1 LQTVTAL
8 AEAVRVVRDA
18 SITGHLLEL
27 FGGVCEVDAPIAFI
41 DLAAQHRRIAKEI
54 DAAIAKVLNHGG
66 YISGPEVAAFEAR
79 LAAFCGAR
87 FAVACGNGTDALQL
101 ALMAKGIGQGD
112 AVIVPDFT
120 FTATAEAVALVGAT
134 PVFVDVQAADFNI
147 DVGQLESGMLTAK
160 KAGLKP
166 RALIAVDLFG
176 LPADYSAINAF
187 CDANGLLLIAD
198 AAQSFGGE
206 FRGRKVGTLAPITTT
221 SFFPAKPLGCYG
233 DGGAILTDDA
243 ELVAVLRSLRV
254 HGQGTDKYDNVR
266 IGVNSRLDTI
276 QAAILMCKLDIFA
289 DEVEARQRVAA
300 RYAEALGNRVITPT
314 VPTDSTS
321 VWAQYTVRIP
331 GSQRDRV
338 AAELKSAGVP
348 TAIYYPKPLH
358 RQTAYAHFPSTHAL
372 AVSDRLSSEVLSL
385 PMHPYLDQTVQ
396 ARITDKLTHAVK

>member
-1 LQTVTAL
+1 VTQ
-8 AEAVRVVRDA
+8 
-18 SITGHLLEL
+18 
-27 FGGVCEVDAPIAFI
+27 PIAFI
-41 DLAAQHRRIAKEI
+41 DLATQRRRIAREI
-54 DAAIAKVLNHGG
+54 NAAIARVLDHGIF
-66 YISGPEVAAFEAR
+66 ISGPEVAAFEAR

-87 FAVACGNGTDALQL
+87 FAVTCGNGTDALQL
-101 ALMAKGIGQGD
+101 VLMAKGIGHGD

-147 DVGQLESGMLTAK
+147 DVGQLE
-160 KAGLKP
+160 AGLRAAKDKGLRP

-176 LPADYSAINAF
+176 LAADYEALNAF

-198 AAQSFGGE
+198 AAQSFGAAL
-206 FRGRKVGTLAPITTT
+206 RGRNVGTLAPITTT

-243 ELVAVLRSLRV
+243 DLVVTLKSLRV

-276 QAAILMCKLDIFA
+276 QAAILMCKLVIFA
-289 DEVEARQRVAA
+289 DEIEARQTIAA
-300 RYAEALGNRVITPT
+300 RYAGALSNRVLAPS
-314 VPTDSTS
+314 VPDDAVS

-331 GSQRDRV
+331 GGRRDEV
-338 AAELKSAGVP
+338 ANKLKAVGVP

-358 RQTAYAHFPSTHAL
+358 QQTAYRHFPAAGSL
-372 AVSDRLSSEVLSL
+372 PVSQRLSREVLSL
-385 PMHPYLDQTVQ
+385 PMHPYLEGAIQD
-396 ARITDKLTHAVK
+396 RIVTAIADAI